1 VYDVPPLYVLV
12 TPVGVE
18 GAETAGRLER
28 ITLDTAIEEV
38 PAAFVAVAN
47 ALK

>member
-1 VYDVPPLYVLV
+1 VFV

-28 ITLDTAIEEV
+28 MMFDTAIEEV
-38 PAAFVAVAN
+38 PVVFAAVAN